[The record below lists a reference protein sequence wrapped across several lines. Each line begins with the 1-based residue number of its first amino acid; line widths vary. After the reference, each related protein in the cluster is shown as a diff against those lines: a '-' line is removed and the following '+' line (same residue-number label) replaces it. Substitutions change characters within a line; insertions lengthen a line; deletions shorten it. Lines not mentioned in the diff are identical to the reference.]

1 MVPLDLFRS
10 RVFSGTNAMTLLL
23 YGALGAL
30 MVVVPYVL
38 IVAAGYSGTRAGS
51 ALMPFAVILAVASPV
66 MGGIAGRIGPRWPL
80 TFAPLVVAAGF
91 LLEPDAKALIAAAD
105 AGDVLK

>member
-1 MVPLDLFRS
+1 MAQPL
-10 RVFSGTNAMTLLL
+10 
-23 YGALGAL
+23 
-30 MVVVPYVL
+30 
-38 IVAAGYSGTRAGS
+38 
-51 ALMPFAVILAVASPV
+51 
-66 MGGIAGRIGPRWPL
+66 AGRIGPRWPL